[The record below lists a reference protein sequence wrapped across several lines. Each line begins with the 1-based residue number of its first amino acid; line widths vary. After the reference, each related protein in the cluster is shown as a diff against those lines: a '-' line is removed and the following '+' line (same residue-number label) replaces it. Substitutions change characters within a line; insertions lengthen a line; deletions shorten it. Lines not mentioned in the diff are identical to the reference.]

1 MRRAFFL
8 LMLLAPVLAAAQ
20 ATEMKVRLYSLLPPA
35 SLTISPR
42 NGAVRWRV
50 CATCHDSIL
59 RDSLQI
65 NAADGRLHLA
75 GQSQNYASIL
85 ITGSYRLAG
94 SQHAAFEA
102 AFPLEIRARG
112 PWLLLTLRLPL
123 EDYVAAVLAAES
135 GNQQSDQSLQ
145 AMAVAARTF
154 AVHFRGRHKA
164 EAFDF
169 CDATHCQD
177 FRFSA
182 INDRIRTAV
191 EATEGELL
199 WYEGRPAAAYYHQN
213 CGGTTADAAD
223 VWPGH
228 KLPYL
233 REHIDP
239 YCSRSN
245 GSQWHSSLAK
255 ADLEKALSAAGFRP
269 PAGWK
274 ALEVKSRTAGGRAVK
289 LRFTGAVDA
298 NATMSASSFRF
309 AVDRALGWNQIRS
322 DLYDLRASGDQI
334 IFTGRG
340 SGHGVGL
347 CQAGATEMGKEGKS
361 YREILAFYY
370 PGTTLGVTAQGLA
383 WESQS
388 GERLEL
394 VTTQGRE
401 DAPLIAAGEKLMRE
415 AESATGLRFDF
426 RPRLKVYPSLDTY
439 RDSTGEPGWVAA
451 STLGHTVRMQP
462 AALLNAHSALDSTLR
477 HEFIHLLVEAH
488 ARPGLPLWFRE
499 GIVLYLSNPG
509 EGNSAGAPI
518 NQDMEKMFQQAADR
532 GQMEQAYGAA
542 RARVAALVQQNGKD
556 TVTSWLARGL
566 PANLATIA
574 AEPAHH

>member
-1 MRRAFFL
+1 MRRAL
-8 LMLLAPVLAAAQ
+8 LLATLLAPVLAAGQ
-20 ATEMKVRLYSLLPPA
+20 ATEIKVRLYSLLPPA
-35 SLTISPR
+35 SLTVSPR
-42 NGAVRWRV
+42 NGAARWRA
-50 CATCHDSIL
+50 CATCHDSTL

-65 NAADGRLHLA
+65 EAADGRLHIA
-75 GQSQNYASIL
+75 GQSQNYASIF
-85 ITGSYRLAG
+85 ITGAYRLAG
-94 SQHAAFEA
+94 FQHAPFEA

-135 GNQQSDQSLQ
+135 GNEQSDQSLQ

-154 AVHFRGRHKA
+154 AVHFRGRHRA

-169 CDATHCQD
+169 CDTTHCQD
-177 FRFSA
+177 LRFSA
-182 INDRIRTAV
+182 INDRIRATV
-191 EATEGELL
+191 ETTEGELL
-199 WYEGRPAAAYYHQN
+199 WYEGRPAATYYHQN

-233 REHIDP
+233 REHTDP
-239 YCSRSN
+239 YCSRRN

-255 ADLEKALSAAGFRP
+255 VDLEKALNAAGLRP
-269 PAGWK
+269 PTGWK
-274 ALEVKSRTAGGRAVK
+274 TLEVKSRTAAGRAVR
-289 LRFTGAVDA
+289 LRFTGADA
-298 NATMSASSFRF
+298 AATISASSFRF

-322 DLYDLRASGDQI
+322 DLYDLRDSGDRI

-394 VTTQGRE
+394 VTARGRE
-401 DAPLIAAGEKLMRE
+401 DAPLVALGEKLMRE
-415 AESATGLRFDF
+415 AENTTGLRFDF
-426 RPRLKVYPSLDTY
+426 RPRLKVYPSLDAY

-462 AALLNAHSALDSTLR
+462 VALLRAHSALDSTLR

-499 GIVLYLSNPG
+499 GIVLYLSNPA
-509 EGNSAGAPI
+509 EVNSVSASA
-518 NQDMEKMFQQAADR
+518 NQDLERMFEHTEDR
-532 GQMEQAYGAA
+532 GQMEQAYAAA
-542 RARVAALVQQNGKD
+542 RGRVAALVQQNGRD
-556 TVTSWLARGL
+556 TVTGWLARGL
-566 PANLATIA
+566 PANLATIVT
-574 AEPAHH
+574 ERAHH

>member
-1 MRRAFFL
+1 MRRVL
-8 LMLLAPVLAAAQ
+8 LLAMLLAPVPAAAQ
-20 ATEMKVRLYSLLPPA
+20 ATEIKVRLYSLLPPS
-35 SLTISPR
+35 SLTISPTS
-42 NGAVRWRV
+42 GAVRWRA
-50 CATCHDSIL
+50 CATCHDSTL

-65 NAADGRLHLA
+65 DAADGRLHIA

-85 ITGSYRLAG
+85 ITGAYRLAG
-94 SQHAAFEA
+94 FQHPVFEA

-154 AVHFRGRHKA
+154 AVHFRGRHKT

-169 CDATHCQD
+169 CDTTHCQD

-182 INDRIRTAV
+182 INDRIRAAV

-199 WYEGRPAAAYYHQN
+199 WYEGRPAATYYHQN

-233 REHIDP
+233 REHTDP

-245 GSQWHSSLAK
+245 GSQWHSSFAK
-255 ADLEKALSAAGFRP
+255 AELETALVVAGLRP

-274 ALEVKSRTAGGRAVK
+274 ALEVKSRTAAGRALK
-289 LRFTGAVDA
+289 LHFTGTADT

-322 DLYDLRASGDQI
+322 DLYDLRNSGDQI
-334 IFTGRG
+334 TFIGRG

-347 CQAGATEMGKEGKS
+347 CQAGAEEMGREGKT
-361 YREILAFYY
+361 YHEILAFYY
-370 PGTTLGVTAQGLA
+370 PGTSLGVTSQGLA

-388 GERLEL
+388 SERLEL

-401 DAPLIAAGEKLMRE
+401 DVLLIAAGEKLMRE

-451 STLGHTVRMQP
+451 STRGHTVRMQP
-462 AALLNAHSALDSTLR
+462 AALLRAHSALDSTLR

-488 ARPGLPLWFRE
+488 ARRGLPLWFRE
-499 GIVLYLSNPG
+499 GIVLYLSDPAA
-509 EGNSAGAPI
+509 AGHTDPPASQ
-518 NQDMEKMFQQAADR
+518 NLEKMFQHAEDR
-532 GQMEQAYGAA
+532 GQMEQAYAAA

-566 PANLATIA
+566 PANLAALA

>member
-1 MRRAFFL
+1 MRRALLL
-8 LMLLAPVLAAAQ
+8 LMLLVPALAAAQ
-20 ATEMKVRLYSLLPPA
+20 ATEIKVRLYSLLPPA

-42 NGAVRWRV
+42 NGAVLWRA
-50 CATCHDSIL
+50 CATCHDSTL
-59 RDSLQI
+59 RGSLQI
-65 NAADGRLHLA
+65 DAADGRIHLA
-75 GQSQNYASIL
+75 GQSQNYASIW
-85 ITGSYRLAG
+85 ITGAYRLAG
-94 SQHAAFEA
+94 FQHAAFEA
-102 AFPLEIRARG
+102 TFPLEIRARG
-112 PWLLLTLRLPL
+112 PWLSLTLSLPL

-154 AVHFRGRHKA
+154 AVHFRGRHKT

-169 CDATHCQD
+169 CDTTHCQD

-182 INDRIRTAV
+182 INERIRAAV

-213 CGGTTADAAD
+213 CGGTTADVAD
-223 VWPGH
+223 VWPGR

-255 ADLEKALSAAGFRP
+255 ADLEKALIAAGLQP
-269 PAGWK
+269 PHGWK
-274 ALEVKSRTAGGRAVK
+274 TLEVKSRTAAGRAVK
-289 LRFTGAVDA
+289 LHFTGADA
-298 NATMSASSFRF
+298 DATISASSFRF
-309 AVDRALGWNQIRS
+309 AVDRTLGWNQIRS
-322 DLYDLRASGDQI
+322 DLYDLRDSGDQI

-347 CQAGATEMGKEGKS
+347 CQAGAAEMGKEGKS

-370 PGTTLGVTAQGLA
+370 PGTALGVTAQGLA

-394 VTTQGRE
+394 VTTRARE
-401 DAPLIAAGEKLMRE
+401 DEPLIATGEKLMRE

-451 STLGHTVRMQP
+451 STRGHTVRMQP
-462 AALLNAHSALDSTLR
+462 AALLHAHSALDSTLR

-499 GIVLYLSNPG
+499 GIVLYLSNPA
-509 EGNSAGAPI
+509 EVNSVSASA
-518 NQDMEKMFQQAADR
+518 NQDLERMFERAADR
-532 GQMEQAYGAA
+532 GQMEQAYAAA
-542 RARVAALVQQNGKD
+542 RARVAALIQQNGKD

-574 AEPAHH
+574 AKPAHH